1 MLDSSSSIEPDI
13 VLAAHVLDTL
23 NTAASAA
30 GVEVLV
36 IGATARNVLSAGLFG
51 RLPERATR
59 DVDIAVAIP
68 TWQAYQ
74 RLTENLNPR
83 GGPHAFTVE
92 ISGVPIAVD
101 IVPYGG
107 IEDPDRTVRLPDEHT
122 LHVLGLREAFDAAQV
137 ARLPGDVHVR
147 VPTVAGL
154 TLLKLV
160 AWSDRHLLH
169 RRDAVDLDEIIGWY
183 GERPFLDALYDDV
196 DLLTRYD
203 FDIEQA
209 AAHRLGVDIAAL
221 LDTEARA
228 EILAILHDDHR
239 ARLAGD
245 MGRPA
250 TRNPRRLDAL
260 TYGIRGAAT
269 GS

>member
-36 IGATARNVLSAGLFG
+36 IGATARNILSAGLFG

-74 RLTENLNPR
+74 RLTENLNPC

-122 LHVLGLREAFDAAQV
+122 LHVLGLREAFNAAQV

-147 VPTVAGL
+147 VPTVAANLRKRRL
-154 TLLKLV
+154 TWGGCLCW
-160 AWSDRHLLH
+160 A
-169 RRDAVDLDEIIGWY
+169 DLDCGVRCPFVTGRIRPRPG
-183 GERPFLDALYDDV
+183 GCVPSVSPLGVAFSPPRDDRAPAERCA
-196 DLLTRYD
+196 RG
-203 FDIEQA
+203 
-209 AAHRLGVDIAAL
+209 RLGSSARVRGPPCCVSCRDRAAGVGDL
-221 LDTEARA
+221 PAMVRA
-228 EILAILHDDHR
+228 
-239 ARLAGD
+239 
-245 MGRPA
+245 GR
-250 TRNPRRLDAL
+250 
-260 TYGIRGAAT
+260 
-269 GS
+269 